1 MELSNVSGV
10 VNTTDTL
17 VFVCG
22 KQSSIFNIIF
32 SNITGLA
39 SNVDIK
45 IFNKKLNRELN
56 LPKGEEFLIYLAKGL
71 SVQPNNI
78 LKFGVSV
85 GKRNFKRAVKRNI
98 LKRRMRE
105 AFRIS
110 KSDIIQHLL
119 FANRKIELM
128 IIFKAKEELS
138 FQIIQL
144 DLQKALAKLKNQI
157 H

>member
-78 LKFGVSV
+78 LKFGGSDDNNYYLNEGDKIYVSSLSTNTLHYHV
-85 GKRNFKRAVKRNI
+85 NVKSN
-98 LKRRMRE
+98 M
-105 AFRIS
+105 
-110 KSDIIQHLL
+110 
-119 FANRKIELM
+119 
-128 IIFKAKEELS
+128 
-138 FQIIQL
+138 
-144 DLQKALAKLKNQI
+144 
-157 H
+157 